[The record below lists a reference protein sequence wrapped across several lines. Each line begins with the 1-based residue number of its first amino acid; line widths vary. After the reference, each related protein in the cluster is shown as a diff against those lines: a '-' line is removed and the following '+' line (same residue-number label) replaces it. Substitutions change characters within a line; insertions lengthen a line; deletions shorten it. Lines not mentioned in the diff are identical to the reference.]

1 MFGIGMP
8 ELIIIL
14 VIALVVIGPKK
25 LPDLAKALGKGLSEF
40 KKATSEIKEG
50 LNLDEDLKDARE
62 GLVDAVSGLD
72 EPTDLKKTADLEK
85 TEDSKEEAA
94 VDEKSPKFEDYD
106 KMLDAYHQEK
116 ASSLTEGEKA
126 GSLNDVEEKEQPE
139 VSAEKD
145 RNG

>member
-50 LNLDEDLKDARE
+50 LNLDEDFKEARND
-62 GLVDAVSGLD
+62 LADAVSGLD
-72 EPTDLKKTADLEK
+72 KPPDLEK
-85 TEDSKEEAA
+85 TESVEEA
-94 VDEKSPKFEDYD
+94 SPKFQDYD
-106 KMLDAYHQEK
+106 EMLDAYHQEK
-116 ASSLTEGEKA
+116 TLPSEKA
-126 GSLNDVEEKEQPE
+126 EE
-139 VSAEKD
+139 VSTSTKAEKKGLPETPAEKD
-145 RNG
+145 QDGK

>member
-50 LNLDEDLKDARE
+50 LNLDEDLKEARE
-62 GLVDAVSGLD
+62 DLVDAVSGLD
-72 EPTDLKKTADLEK
+72 KPPETKKSDSVVEK
-85 TEDSKEEAA
+85 P
-94 VDEKSPKFEDYD
+94 PKFEDYD
-106 KMLDAYHQEK
+106 EMLDAYHQEK
-116 ASSLTEGEKA
+116 T
-126 GSLNDVEEKEQPE
+126 P
-139 VSAEKD
+139 SAEKAKDAPASTDGENKD
-145 RNG
+145 RSEAPVEKDPNG

>member
-40 KKATSEIKEG
+40 KKATTEIKEG
-50 LNLDEDLKDARE
+50 LNLDEDLKEARE

-72 EPTDLKKTADLEK
+72 EPPDLKKTEDSKKTADLK
-85 TEDSKEEAA
+85 NTETA
-94 VDEKSPKFEDYD
+94 DEKSPKFEDYD
-106 KMLDAYHQEK
+106 EMLDAYEQEK
-116 ASSLTEGEKA
+116 ATSVTEAVKVPP
-126 GSLNDVEEKEQPE
+126 LKDVEEKDRPE

>member
-40 KKATSEIKEG
+40 KKATTEIKEG
-50 LNLDEDLKDARE
+50 LNLDEDLKEARE
-62 GLVDAVSGLD
+62 DLVDAVSGLD
-72 EPTDLKKTADLEK
+72 EPPDLKKTEDSKKTADLK
-85 TEDSKEEAA
+85 NTETA
-94 VDEKSPKFEDYD
+94 DEKSPKFEDYD
-106 KMLDAYHQEK
+106 EMLDAYQQEK
-116 ASSLTEGEKA
+116 ATSITEAEKVPSLKDA
-126 GSLNDVEEKEQPE
+126 EEKDRPE
-139 VSAEKD
+139 VPAEKD

>member
-40 KKATSEIKEG
+40 KKATTEIKEG
-50 LNLDEDLKDARE
+50 LNLDEDLKEARE

-72 EPTDLKKTADLEK
+72 EPEDLRKTAN
-85 TEDSKEEAA
+85 SKNPET

-106 KMLDAYHQEK
+106 EMLDAYHQEK
-116 ASSLTEGEKA
+116 TPSPTETEKVPP
-126 GSLNDVEEKEQPE
+126 LKDVEAKDRPG
-139 VSAEKD
+139 VLAEKD
-145 RNG
+145 GNG